1 MKDYSILTDEELIE
15 CAKNGDTQ
23 AENSLIK
30 RYTNLILKIINQRVG
45 RLDDYKKDEFL
56 QTGRLAVSNAI
67 KAYKGSSSFTTF
79 AYVCIDRRILD
90 EIKGKNRKKDVITKT
105 ALSLN
110 SSNPEDISRIE
121 RIIDLNAVDPES
133 KIISE
138 ESVAELWVKFEKVLS
153 KFEFEVFTLYL
164 KNYSYKEIA
173 TKLEKEEKAINNAVQ
188 RIRKKLIG
196 KI

>member
-1 MKDYSILTDEELIE
+1 MKDYGILTDEELIE
-15 CAKNGDTQ
+15 CAKKGDSQ

-45 RLDDYKKDEFL
+45 RVEDYKKDEYL
-56 QTGRLAVSNAI
+56 QIGRLAVSNAI
-67 KAYKGSSSFTTF
+67 KAYKGNSSFTTF

-90 EIKGKNRKKDVITKT
+90 EIKSKNTKKEIITKNL
-105 ALSLN
+105 LSLN
-110 SSNPEDISRIE
+110 SSSPEDLSRIE
-121 RIIDLNAVDPES
+121 KIIDLNAVDPES

-138 ESVAELWVKFEKVLS
+138 EAVAEIWVKMEKVLS
-153 KFEFEVFTLYL
+153 KFEFDVFNFYL

-173 TKLEKEEKAINNAVQ
+173 VKLDKTEKSINNAVQ
-188 RIRKKLIG
+188 RIRKKLVG